1 MPGMVVVSEVTAPVT
16 RRVASVRRCFLNCG
30 PDQLIGPDS
39 FISAAVR
46 FRRSMDNYSI
56 EDRTGYFPAY

>member
-1 MPGMVVVSEVTAPVT
+1 MVSEVGG
-16 RRVASVRRCFLNCG
+16 RVASVGHASRVAVAVRFLNCG